1 MAIGM
6 SLAEFWDGSPQLVRY
21 YREAHRLKMEEENQK
36 AWVQGLYI
44 KSALDSS
51 LSQLFKKKGSKGVQY
66 LEKPLEILEKSEKER
81 KRDAV
86 RERRRAVRAFE
97 ALRQEQ
103 IRRKRKE
110 RNAWSGKSVE
120 KGRAPGSAT
129 G

>member
-36 AWVQGLYI
+36 AWVQGLYF

-66 LEKPLEILEKSEKER
+66 LEKPLDIYGKSEKEKER
-81 KRDAV
+81 EAIKEREKAV
-86 RERRRAVRAFE
+86 KFFNKLME
-97 ALRQEQ
+97 EQ
-103 IRRKRKE
+103 KKRKKLLK
-110 RNAWSGKSVE
+110 SGE
-120 KGRAPGSAT
+120 INGSNN
-129 G
+129 